1 MTQADLEQVIA
12 KPEVIDRDKQGR
24 PRYLGS
30 VRGVSIFVVAALDEP
45 DLIVTVFRRERW

>member
-1 MTQADLEQVIA
+1 MSHRDLEQVVLR
-12 KPEVIDRDKQGR
+12 PEAIDHDDDGR

-30 VRGVSIFVVAALDEP
+30 VCGVPVCVVMALDEP